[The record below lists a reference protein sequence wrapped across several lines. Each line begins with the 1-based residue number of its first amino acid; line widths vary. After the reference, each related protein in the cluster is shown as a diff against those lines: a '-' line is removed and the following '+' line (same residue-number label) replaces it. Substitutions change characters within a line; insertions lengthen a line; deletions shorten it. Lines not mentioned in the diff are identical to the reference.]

1 MIPKSCRLFGQDHAT
16 KQVIRAKWRF
26 DLIPFRS
33 KAAEFFLQHRVMS
46 RAEYGAC
53 RPSRV
58 DNNQRA
64 SADTL
69 KARSIPENP
78 RLPQRRLTGAASL
91 GTDLRRREF
100 ITLVG
105 GTAAARS
112 ADGALRAYLP
122 RSIDWASLTF
132 DLGMDGRE

>member
-1 MIPKSCRLFGQDHAT
+1 M
-16 KQVIRAKWRF
+16 
-26 DLIPFRS
+26 
-33 KAAEFFLQHRVMS
+33 
-46 RAEYGAC
+46 
-53 RPSRV
+53 
-58 DNNQRA
+58 
-64 SADTL
+64 
-69 KARSIPENP
+69 
-78 RLPQRRLTGAASL
+78 
-91 GTDLRRREF
+91 RRREF